1 MQEKE
6 TIKSANIVRKYHFDV
21 ITKYIPVPQHIASTT
36 AMLILVPGHLTKSR
50 WSEKRQKVPPKN

>member
-6 TIKSANIVRKYHFDV
+6 TIKSANIVRKYHFDALT
-21 ITKYIPVPQHIASTT
+21 TKYIQVPQHIASTT

-50 WSEKRQKVPPKN
+50 WSEKRQDTIK